1 LPQLIPSQAAV
12 VHQPVERMLM
22 MVATLSFTAK
32 PGEEF
37 RSIERRSGVE
47 CAQMTTSMPS

>member
-1 LPQLIPSQAAV
+1 LMPSQSAFM
-12 VHQPVERMLM
+12 HQQVERMLM
-22 MVATLSFTAK
+22 MVAVHSFTAK